1 MYDERRVELETRRL
15 GEKKGKKKSRA
26 QVEEEEEEE
35 RKFRASVPLSPKIDD
50 EIVAPLIEEP
60 PMYFTEPQQ
69 LMDIFAALEE
79 QNLFL
84 IQNSQETQYTVDEL
98 RTAFKKTQGEMDA
111 RTGALQTQIDDLQG
125 QIGAEEHRSRLLQAK
140 RAAAASG
147 ATGGGGG
154 GGGGGDN
161 KSQHEK
167 ERLLSE
173 LNTKVLAVYQACGYD
188 ASSKPSTLMM
198 LSQME
203 SKLEVL
209 LAAIDTMP
217 SDYVIKAEKEK
228 EKRRRERKREE
239 QQALHERLQ
248 EERNRRAIERSM
260 QAAPKRV
267 GRMVMSRSRPIRKG
281 VDRSDEVDD
290 GNDDELRFL
299 GD

>member
-1 MYDERRVELETRRL
+1 MYDERRMELETRRM

-26 QVEEEEEEE
+26 QVEEEEDEE
-35 RKFRASVPLSPKIDD
+35 RRFRASVPIAPKIDD
-50 EIVAPLIEEP
+50 EVVAPLCEEP

-98 RTAFKKTQGEMDA
+98 RTAFKKTQGEMDT
-111 RTGALQTQIDDLQG
+111 RSGALQTQIDDLQG
-125 QIGAEEHRSRLLQAK
+125 QIGAEENRSRLLQAK

-147 ATGGGGG
+147 SGGG

-161 KSQHEK
+161 KSQQEK
-167 ERLLSE
+167 DRLLSE

-239 QQALHERLQ
+239 QQALQERLQ